1 MVNSGS
7 FDSADGNRNGKIRS
21 TQAGDAALGSQATNS
36 IDAACKSDSSKSAD
50 EDLPSEEPA
59 IEPTPS
65 KTEINSVLPRKNA
78 FPSNAGQD
86 TTSEGFPSE
95 KTENAENKCLAD
107 GSEIKTKNTRKLL
120 CLYCDR
126 TFVSANLR
134 QKHVERVHSVKSARR
149 VSARRQNALSTT
161 PCDHCD
167 KLNSA
172 EHTLNDLFQHLVQEH
187 ATKYFGCLPCN
198 ERFLTSVH
206 LADHYTSH
214 HVVENNVLPA
224 ASPIVA
230 AQPSEMPHKLTRSK
244 LRSRKEEPVLAEK
257 KPKLKN
263 VRTKKVSLKSSK
275 IALKRSKRIQ
285 QQAKEQELSK
295 KKRRERRIPSAS
307 KVEAASNSKQSPD
320 KPKSSSVNPYPE
332 FDCFYRVKKITDHSI
347 DNLKI
352 SSLTFDDVFD
362 KAFFNRIKCNIEEN
376 LLHHIDG
383 KLFKNEESE
392 SRISNFEK
400 VTLVTQ
406 ELPNPNADNFGC
418 EISLNAITPAPS
430 ISLNPQFGEDF
441 EAQIEY
447 GSKPSKKK
455 TQIKSDE
462 VHYKYF
468 TRRKYQASILQQK
481 ENRDLSKL
489 DMWTQMVVKE
499 RQQGILDKKKSAK
512 ETQEYISGEEYKN
525 KLKKQELNKI
535 LDRRG
540 PFEDLKEEASKKA
553 AFDKLTSTS
562 GNYVSEEVFTDVR
575 EIINELL
582 NKVFDVVKEVED
594 PVESSTKVIDQR
606 EIPAYL
612 DLRRKTSST
621 HEEID
626 KSDKIAL
633 ICSSQETEN
642 FELPTNS
649 VRAKNEFVEL
659 TGEWARSRM
668 YICAA
673 CGGKFSNMKYM
684 LDHKSLFHPSVWVQH
699 YEFVGNQ
706 GELYRHLSIPGLGKV
721 GVVEETIPC
730 KQWKRSD
737 SRTCSKCGKNC
748 NSLGE
753 LHRHV
758 LECGGDW
765 TWLLARKKYK
775 YRPFGAKAR
784 RKRSGFEP
792 KIQPKRKTEPTEKK
806 ISKKPVEGPRQRPSD
821 ADTIQRMLAN
831 LPAKRSRRCIVSLSD
846 VLFKSRKKKKGNNKK
861 PPTSVK
867 CGKKIRNKPQLEPGK
882 VNANQQRN
890 CRSLRSFNK
899 VLASRI
905 LDLNSSILVKRK
917 MKHIVKTNVKSK
929 INFTNNKE
937 DSLEEDRKARRLPKK
952 DLIAVEQS
960 PDANKAKPKRMLTS
974 HLNIKNFFPVKKK
987 SVRSVKKSSEEVL
1000 TEKQNDINLHLGN
1013 LKNKKG
1019 GLKGFVRGLSLRKR
1033 SSRGEQIVTAVV
1045 ESERSSRSKAKESP
1059 VLSEASEEVES
1070 KKRKLKR
1077 SFRNV
1082 FNKVKKLQQQKSS
1095 TKLLE
1100 GVNNSDLQPFLE
1112 EKEPVKVAVPAEVK
1126 EPPQGPGMSLVPIAG
1141 ECTENPPIPETIFNL
1156 ENNEEK
1162 SMQAKGNFDDD
1173 LMKPLS
1179 LEKLEG
1185 TTIDT
1190 SVKPKN
1196 IPAVSPNVKRK
1207 IRKPSRGLNDCIAM
1221 LTSKLQQKDDKKSSS
1236 LESLFSTS
1244 STTSVELRP
1253 NENFTQR
1260 VPKEMASA
1268 GKPACEFSGVEEAT
1282 NVTEEVPNVEE
1293 TALDLSKKPVVTRA
1307 KNDALPPLLTSWTS
1321 VDSIIQQ
1328 VVQNCDNSKSNVE
1341 QTIDS
1346 VVSSSLDWYESNSAS
1361 APVKLK
1367 QFRKSKRKR
1376 RSDDNLI
1383 TNIIFGKDK
1392 LIIAPS
1398 KADFEDPLIAK
1409 IKQNEFKKSLSMIP
1423 SKAPSQEVD
1432 VLDKSIKIA
1441 KVKKPRS
1448 IAKKVIETDIDGC
1461 LNIQEIPDED
1471 PGIRTL
1477 NLDVQISTHNEPIVM
1492 ENKAIVKPIS
1502 DSDDEVPLAVL
1513 VNTKEEE
1520 NTNGSLKTLDI
1531 NEGNL
1536 SGNVPYKDGKVDRNG
1551 ETLETGNTDSL
1562 KENVQS
1568 KVKALKTVKKRK
1580 RKPLNGRKRLRD
1592 KNTTSSLSPEV
1603 AQAKNGI
1610 FALMEPGIA
1619 ESAEA
1624 AKSCAMEET
1633 PMKLLNSQRTRR
1645 KSKSSKKIENIE
1657 NDLFKNFAL
1666 VINKKTKRIPPT
1678 SIVDDSV
1685 SDDILDSGALSKI
1698 TKPDEVKSVEMLN
1711 DSVEEMDMEIED
1723 IPMSTSIIERD
1734 NEQISALLDQPTP
1747 IEVKIEP
1754 LPLSLVIEV
1763 ASPKEFEA
1771 PLKESTPKKPATDA
1785 HERVSEVIQ
1794 ESPEAKDVSSMD
1806 LAGEVPQDATDLET
1820 VQAQDNELFEKPL
1833 KSPSKRS
1840 TRKNKKATEPVEAVP
1855 PQDYLNGAMED
1866 SGFVD
1871 KIQDYQESSGIVG
1884 CEESGPMAECLEEPA
1899 VKNVVENGSSGT
1911 NILLSPVNEAPSC
1924 DDNLV
1929 SENVDLAGPAKT
1941 SLESPLCEI
1950 VPLKQLELMAF
1961 KVGDFAEIPKLV
1973 VDIHH
1978 ADQIDPKLEE
1988 YLVKHRSIES
1998 EIHPNDNRDTLD
2010 APTVEINQSEAP
2022 KEETGVVMELSLEE
2036 EEAAVRYH
2044 GRIRKS
2050 VNYNEE
2056 TLVNVSEI
2064 KEGAE
2069 DISPVECSII
2079 KKDAEESVEDI
2090 CEDIIGS
2097 SLVSSTN
2104 LNKALPE
2111 GEKSSLSEEE
2121 VNTFPLLDQ
2130 AEVEVFQKINK
2141 RRRSQKAKNN
2151 MDLDIANIIDA
2162 DDESAHRR
2170 SSRKRRFLRD
2180 KVEDVDSLT
2189 DKSIGEETVELVSE
2203 SSNREQLVATK
2214 PEGDNPTDNGEEVAL
2229 SESQERQ
2236 VELAKLNIKDL
2247 LFSSFAPTYLDSK
2260 QEDLSQSKQDESSL
2274 SKLKEK
2280 DKPSNKK
2287 SVLSKK
2293 MSISN
2298 LENVLS
2304 TFTKNNTSEGL
2315 FQDIPPLTEI
2325 ITNSEMDIAP
2335 VLDEIDK
2342 SLESEGIYD
2351 FYDDSAK
2358 SRLPEE
2364 DFKES
2369 KRKPRSAKLKARENI
2384 QEEVLSESETCSIK
2398 TKKIKRK
2405 FSEVEES
2412 PKEPVLSPAVDA
2424 TDEPRRSR
2432 RGSRKVASYNENDLI
2447 DPIID
2452 ALENRR
2458 NRPRKENKAPK
2469 KPEALEAEPK
2479 PKLSSEEL
2487 FDLLKK
2493 SSFENESVLTSKPI
2507 SAFSEVLNEDS
2518 SNSASR
2524 GLTDGDFDVQ
2534 ESLSESG
2541 KTQYANKIY
2550 EFTEDSPENSTKDF
2564 FGINKKYHKLDN
2576 NDTSSLAEK
2585 KEEKNYCEICKK
2597 SFIRLE
2603 NLVKHK
2609 TTLTHISKLSELEAK
2624 EAEEKARLEK
2634 ENIAQAPEGENLR
2647 KFMSITDILQTS
2659 DRSEMK
2665 FPETSPALTNSNSLK
2680 LVDIISDV
2688 LNKPV
2693 TDDFKRIDKEGF
2705 NDRNE
2710 SLDGSRRYKSLGERK
2725 SFESDQLSHS
2735 HYLPPTLTQ
2744 TTILENQINLLENI
2758 IGTNLANTSF
2768 AVDETSNISN
2778 ISDELSNHDDFVKPS
2793 QYEEISE
2800 DSKITEEQN
2809 KRKILN
2815 RDEELF
2821 LECCSLLKS
2830 GSEVSNSNYSK
2841 KPVDDVKGD
2850 ESKLVQAAE
2859 DAHEYSDNSRTPTPL
2874 GDTFD
2879 DDASNSNT
2887 ISSNWHLNSE
2897 NQQNQSYS
2905 FEEVKSKEEAGI
2917 TFSEVLTQG
2926 LRNQFQG
2933 LSKMCDSFEGSLN
2946 DLAQERK
2953 EDSDGSKVATKGARK
2968 VYEGL
2973 KVSIPTEDINL
2984 DVLNGSKKSLSAEED
2999 IKTKTRK
3006 SKPVKKAQVGI
3017 NLLFKINKKKLTPS
3031 EKQQDIYNFDESAI
3045 EHSDLFAQG
3054 NDEKNLSDNESL
3066 GYADSIGADAKSLSS
3081 ASSISALSAKKPE
3094 PSPENITKKKY
3105 KIMGKIFKNAA
3116 RSKIE
3121 DEVEAELRNI
3131 PEIPEMDNL
3140 ELVENY
3146 VRSCQRVKSPFLPP
3160 PPPPPLEDLPKK
3172 PKMTEEEM
3180 NLLFD
3185 RLIGKDISEKPT
3197 DKGTVNKQPP
3207 VKANKSSEGKKR
3219 AIKGKARKR
3228 ARANSESSGDEF
3240 NISKTTKKR
3249 SKKNNEEDS
3258 GINLELELK
3267 ECIGVASR
3275 KSQRTCTSGKQNI
3288 LVEYWSSD
3296 EEAFE
3301 AMLENNRIPSVKRAV
3316 ELEPKPPPETA
3327 IVTTPVEN
3335 LAKPKLTKKKPQH
3348 LRKKPKVSNNPE
3360 GNSSSNPASN
3370 RRKRTA
3376 ANPLYHWSSSSE
3388 DESQSLI
3395 EIKPIREEDDYDED
3409 RPVQHGWIVGD
3420 SPKKLVTMLALTKG
3434 KKSDVVS
3441 VKEQGKKRTSNAAS

>member
-78 FPSNAGQD
+78 FSSNAGQD

-95 KTENAENKCLAD
+95 KTETAENKCLAD
-107 GSEIKTKNTRKLL
+107 GSEVKTKNTRKLL

-172 EHTLNDLFQHLVQEH
+172 EHTLNDLFQHLVEEH
-187 ATKYFGCLPCN
+187 ATKYFGCLPCK

-285 QQAKEQELSK
+285 QQAKDQELSK

-499 RQQGILDKKKSAK
+499 RQQSILDKKKSAK

-525 KLKKQELNKI
+525 KIKKQELNKI

-594 PVESSTKVIDQR
+594 PVESSTKVVDQR

-668 YICAA
+668 YVCAA

-737 SRTCSKCGKNC
+737 SRTCSKCGKKC

-792 KIQPKRKTEPTEKK
+792 KIHPKRKTEPAEKK

-861 PPTSVK
+861 SPTSVK
-867 CGKKIRNKPQLEPGK
+867 CGKKIRNKPQLDPGK

-917 MKHIVKTNVKSK
+917 MKHIVKTNVKPK
-929 INFTNNKE
+929 INFTNDKE

-952 DLIAVEQS
+952 DLLALEQS
-960 PDANKAKPKRMLTS
+960 SDSNKTKSKRMLTS

-1000 TEKQNDINLHLGN
+1000 TEKQNDINLHLGS

-1033 SSRGEQIVTAVV
+1033 SSRGEQMVTAVV
-1045 ESERSSRSKAKESP
+1045 ESERSSRSKAKESS
-1059 VLSEASEEVES
+1059 VLSEPSEEVES

-1082 FNKVKKLQQQKSS
+1082 FNKVKKLQQQKSP

-1112 EKEPVKVAVPAEVK
+1112 EKEPVKAAVPAEVK
-1126 EPPQGPGMSLVPIAG
+1126 DPPQAPGMSLAPTAG
-1141 ECTENPPIPETIFNL
+1141 ECAENPPIPETIFNL

-1179 LEKLEG
+1179 LEKLES
-1185 TTIDT
+1185 TTID
-1190 SVKPKN
+1190 SSAKLKN
-1196 IPAVSPNVKRK
+1196 MSAVSPNVKGK

-1244 STTSVELRP
+1244 STTSAELRP
-1253 NENFTQR
+1253 SENFAQR
-1260 VPKEMASA
+1260 MPKESASA
-1268 GKPACEFSGVEEAT
+1268 GKAACEFPSVEEAA
-1282 NVTEEVPNVEE
+1282 NVMELVPDVEE

-1307 KNDALPPLLTSWTS
+1307 KNDDLPPLLTSWTS

-1346 VVSSSLDWYESNSAS
+1346 VVSSSLDWYESNSPS

-1398 KADFEDPLIAK
+1398 KADFEDPLITK
-1409 IKQNEFKKSLSMIP
+1409 IKQNEFKKSQSMIP
-1423 SKAPSQEVD
+1423 TKVPSQEVD
-1432 VLDKSIKIA
+1432 ILDKPIKIV

-1448 IAKKVIETDIDGC
+1448 ITKKVIETDIDGC

-1477 NLDVQISTHNEPIVM
+1477 NPDVQISTHNEPIVM

-1502 DSDDEVPLAVL
+1502 DSDDEVPLSIL
-1513 VNTKEEE
+1513 VNAKEEE

-1536 SGNVPYKDGKVDRNG
+1536 GGNLLHKDGKVDRNG

-1568 KVKALKTVKKRK
+1568 KVKALKAVKKRK

-1592 KNTTSSLSPEV
+1592 KNTTSSLSPEM

-1610 FALMEPGIA
+1610 FALMEPGIV
-1619 ESAEA
+1619 ESTEA
-1624 AKSCAMEET
+1624 AKSCAMEES

-1685 SDDILDSGALSKI
+1685 SDDILDPGPPDKV
-1698 TKPDEVKSVEMLN
+1698 TKPDEIKTNEMLN

-1734 NEQISALLDQPTP
+1734 SALLDQPTQ
-1747 IEVKIEP
+1747 IEVKVEP
-1754 LPLSLVIEV
+1754 SPLLSPVLDV

-1771 PLKESTPKKPATDA
+1771 PLKESTPKKPPADG
-1785 HERVSEVIQ
+1785 HGRVSEVIQ
-1794 ESPEAKDVSSMD
+1794 EEIPEAKDISMD
-1806 LAGEVPQDATDLET
+1806 LATEVPQDVADLDAI
-1820 VQAQDNELFEKPL
+1820 QPQSDELFEKPL
-1833 KSPSKRS
+1833 KSPNKRS
-1840 TRKNKKATEPVEAVP
+1840 ARKNKKAAEPVEAVP
-1855 PQDYLNGAMED
+1855 LQDYFNGAMED
-1866 SGFVD
+1866 SGFVE
-1871 KIQDYQESSGIVG
+1871 KTQDYQEISGMVG
-1884 CEESGPMAECLEEPA
+1884 CEESGPMVGDPEEP
-1899 VKNVVENGSSGT
+1899 VMKSVVEDGCSVRT
-1911 NILLSPVNEAPSC
+1911 NVLLNPAIEAPSR

-1929 SENVDLAGPAKT
+1929 GESLDVVGPAKM
-1941 SLESPLCEI
+1941 SLDGPLCEI
-1950 VPLKQLELMAF
+1950 IPLKQLELMAF
-1961 KVGDFAEIPKLV
+1961 KMGDFAEIPKLV

-1988 YLVKHRSIES
+1988 YLVKRRSIES

-2010 APTVEINQSEAP
+2010 APTVAISQTEAP
-2022 KEETGVVMELSLEE
+2022 KEEEGALKELSLEE
-2036 EEAAVRYH
+2036 DQVAIRYH
-2044 GRIRKS
+2044 RRSRKS

-2056 TLVNVSEI
+2056 ALVTASET
-2064 KEGAE
+2064 KETPTEGQE
-2069 DISPVECSII
+2069 DISPDKCSII
-2079 KKDAEESVEDI
+2079 NKNEEECVEEI
-2090 CEDIIGS
+2090 CEDLIGPS
-2097 SLVSSTN
+2097 QVSSTT
-2104 LNKALPE
+2104 LNNSPPE
-2111 GEKSSLSEEE
+2111 VEKPVLSEEE
-2121 VNTFPLLDQ
+2121 VNSFPLLDQ
-2130 AEVEVFQKINK
+2130 AEAEVFQKINK

-2170 SSRKRRFLRD
+2170 SSRKRRSLRD

-2203 SSNREQLVATK
+2203 PLNEEELAAAKSVGEN
-2214 PEGDNPTDNGEEVAL
+2214 PIDNEEEVAL

-2247 LFSSFAPTYLDSK
+2247 LFSSFAPPYLDSK
-2260 QEDLSQSKQDESSL
+2260 QDDLSQSKQDESFL
-2274 SKLKEK
+2274 SKPKEK

-2287 SVLSKK
+2287 SVLNKK
-2293 MSISN
+2293 LTISN
-2298 LENVLS
+2298 LENVLN
-2304 TFTKNNTSEGL
+2304 TFTKTNASEGL

-2364 DFKES
+2364 DLKES

-2384 QEEVLSESETCSIK
+2384 QEEVLSESESSSIK
-2398 TKKIKRK
+2398 AKKIKRK

-2412 PKEPVLSPAVDA
+2412 PKEAVVDS

-2469 KPEALEAEPK
+2469 KPEVPEVEVK

-2493 SSFENESVLTSKPI
+2493 SSFENESMLTSKPV

-2550 EFTEDSPENSTKDF
+2550 EFTEDSPENSNKEF

-2576 NDTSSLAEK
+2576 NDTNSLAEK

-2634 ENIAQAPEGENLR
+2634 ENVVQAPEGENLR

-2665 FPETSPALTNSNSLK
+2665 FPDASPVLTNSNSLK

-2693 TDDFKRIDKEGF
+2693 TDDFKRMDKDSFG
-2705 NDRNE
+2705 DRNE

-2725 SFESDQLSHS
+2725 SFESDQLGHS

-2778 ISDELSNHDDFVKPS
+2778 ISDELSNHGDFVKPS

-2850 ESKLVQAAE
+2850 ESKLVQAAD

-2879 DDASNSNT
+2879 DEASNSNT
-2887 ISSNWHLNSE
+2887 ISSNWHLSSE

-2984 DVLNGSKKSLSAEED
+2984 DVLNESKKSLSAEED
-2999 IKTKTRK
+2999 IKTTKTRK

-3045 EHSDLFAQG
+3045 EHSDLFAKG
-3054 NDEKNLSDNESL
+3054 NGEKNMSDNESL

-3121 DEVEAELRNI
+3121 DEVEAELRSI

-3160 PPPPPLEDLPKK
+3160 PPPPPLEDFPKK

-3185 RLIGKDISEKPT
+3185 RLIGKDINEKPA
-3197 DKGTVNKQPP
+3197 DKGTINKPP
-3207 VKANKSSEGKKR
+3207 VKANRTSEGKKR
-3219 AIKGKARKR
+3219 TIKGKARKR

-3301 AMLENNRIPSVKRAV
+3301 AMLENNRIPSAKHAV
-3316 ELEPKPPPETA
+3316 ELEPKPPPEGA
-3327 IVTTPVEN
+3327 IVATHVEN

-3348 LRKKPKVSNNPE
+3348 LRKKPKISNDPE